1 MRLLRPWCNERA
13 TKNMIK
19 DRIYSY
25 FERNPQLHVLFI
37 FDRMSI
43 IQTELEGV
51 VWDNALYV
59 YKVFDGAWFNT
70 KYAIENTW
78 KDKRIVLLF
87 TEGTYPH
94 TEDQMLKFPLL
105 DMLKANMEYKE
116 DDYASF
122 MQQYSL
128 PEKFRLF
135 VKNNIS
141 ELQSAKIRSMLAGLI
156 TSETFSEDL
165 VCRAFVSSYLGE
177 KRLLDWEPIIV
188 RMLVLGMQSEEKK
201 RNDFYHRLSR
211 NLDARKAVDAK
222 LEKIFGRSYNPNSEQ
237 KMREIAECLKYNSIT
252 QLLDVAPGDNYKQYK
267 TKNLL
272 MLDGQNK
279 VYEFGLQSRQWSEK
293 FSQAMTELGRDIR
306 EEEIIR
312 AYGFDAQYNYMPEA
326 LCWPI
331 LKEILEKK
339 LMTEPSEVSDRMR
352 SMSLKFS
359 AQADIQVVFR
369 FIEQVALYY
378 EKVKTVGTMKLNSPE
393 EYVRSYIDKD
403 NGLYLADMFYR
414 HSLEAYHDLITRENP
429 IEQIINDTKKQLDQ
443 EYAKL
448 TNILNLE
455 WLTCVTER
463 EDLFDSLSIGK
474 QEDFYDNESDPS
486 AKQVIIISDALRYE
500 VAAELMQELSKEKHI
515 AKLLPYRAML
525 PTETKYCKTALLPHR
540 TLELQ
545 GLEMMVDGQVLATTD
560 QRTAHVARYREGA
573 ACVKYEEVMNGDQ
586 TSNRELFK
594 RPLVYIFHDVID
606 ENSHS
611 QNPFEMIRSCR
622 TAINQL
628 VALVKR
634 LHATMNVRNVVVTA
648 DHGFIYNDIRFEEKD
663 KHSITESCIEKKT
676 RYYLTESN
684 MKVDE
689 IVKLPLEKVSGISS
703 SRPLY
708 VAVPTGT
715 NRLAAPGGYNFA
727 HGGGSLQEMIIP
739 VIKSSQRRTDKTEKV
754 DVSLMS
760 HNLNMVSSRLKFYLI
775 QSEAVSMTVMERK
788 VVCQVF
794 NGDEPVT
801 TEKEILLN
809 SADSANLNNRV
820 FEITLNLNR
829 SVGSSVLQLRIYD
842 VDDRLNPL
850 IKETVKNNTIIEQD
864 F

>member
-1 MRLLRPWCNERA
+1 MVQE
-13 TKNMIK
+13 
-19 DRIYSY
+19 RIYSY

-37 FDRMSI
+37 FDRMNI

-51 VWDNALYV
+51 TWDEGLYV

-94 TEDQMLKFPLL
+94 SEDQMLKFPLL

-122 MQQYSL
+122 MQQYNL

-135 VKNNIS
+135 IKNNVSEMLSTKIS
-141 ELQSAKIRSMLAGLI
+141 SMLAGHL
-156 TSETFSEDL
+156 TPETFSEDL
-165 VCRAFVSSYLGE
+165 VCRAFISSYLGE
-177 KRLLDWEPIIV
+177 KKLLDWEPIIV
-188 RMLVLGMQSEEKK
+188 RMLVLGLPSEEKK
-201 RNDFYHRLSR
+201 RNDFFHRLSK
-211 NLDARKAVDAK
+211 NLDTKKAVDAK
-222 LEKIFGRSYNPNSEQ
+222 LKRIFDRSYNPNSEQ
-237 KMREIAECLKYNSIT
+237 KMKEIAECLKYNSIT
-252 QLLDVAPGDNYKQYK
+252 QLLDVVPGDNYKQYK
-267 TKNLL
+267 IKNPL

-293 FSQAMTELGRDIR
+293 FSQAMVELGKDIK
-306 EEEIIR
+306 EEEIIS
-312 AYGFDAQYNYMPEA
+312 AYGIDAQYNYMPEA

-331 LKEILEKK
+331 LKEVLEKK
-339 LMTEPSEVSDRMR
+339 LISEPDEVNDRMR
-352 SMSLKFS
+352 NMALKFS
-359 AQADIQVVFR
+359 AQSDIQVVFK

-393 EYVRSYIDKD
+393 EYVQNYVDKD

-414 HSLEAYHDLITRENP
+414 HSLEAYHDLITKENP
-429 IEQIINDTKKQLDQ
+429 IEQTINDTKNQLDQ

-455 WLTCVTER
+455 WLTCVMER
-463 EDLFDSLSIGK
+463 EDLFDSLSIEK
-474 QEDFYDNESDPS
+474 QEDFYNNESEPS

-515 AKLLPYRAML
+515 AKLFPYKAML

-540 TLELQ
+540 TLDIQ
-545 GLEMMVDGQVLATTD
+545 GTDMMVDGQVLVTTE
-560 QRTAHVARYREGA
+560 QRTAHVSRYREGA
-573 ACVKYEEVMNGDQ
+573 VCVKYEDVMNGDQ

-606 ENSHS
+606 ENSHP
-611 QNPFEMIRSCR
+611 QNPFEIIRSCR

-628 VALVKR
+628 TALVKR
-634 LHATMNVRNVVVTA
+634 LHATMNVHNVVVTA

-663 KHSITESCIEKKT
+663 KHSITENCIEKKT
-676 RYYLTESN
+676 RYYLTDSN
-684 MKVDE
+684 MKVE
-689 IVKLPLEKVSGISS
+689 GIAKMPIEKVSGISS
-703 SRPLY
+703 SKPLY
-708 VAVPTGT
+708 VAVPIGT

-727 HGGGSLQEMIIP
+727 HGGGTLQEMIIP
-739 VIKSSQRRTDKTEKV
+739 VVKSSLRRTDKTEKV
-754 DVSLMS
+754 GVSLMS
-760 HNLNMVSSRLKFYLI
+760 HNLNMVSSRLKFHLI

-801 TEKEILLN
+801 IEKELLLN

-820 FEITLNLNR
+820 FEVTLNLNK
-829 SVGSSVLQLRIYD
+829 SVTSSVLQLRIYD

-850 IKETVKNNTIIEQD
+850 IKETVKNNTMIEQD